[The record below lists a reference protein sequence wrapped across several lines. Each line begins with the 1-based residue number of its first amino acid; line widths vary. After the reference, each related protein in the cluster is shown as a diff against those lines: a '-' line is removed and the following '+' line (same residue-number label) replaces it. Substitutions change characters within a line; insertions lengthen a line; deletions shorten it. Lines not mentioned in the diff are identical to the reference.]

1 MKPQRIQ
8 LSRRKGFRLQD
19 VSRALNGLDA
29 VKCARPANWG
39 NPFKV
44 GEDAKDAAEAVRMH
58 TEHVER
64 QRKHAPKAFARAI
77 QELRGKNLAC
87 YCALGAPCH
96 VDTLLRI
103 ANE

>member
-44 GEDAKDAAEAVRMH
+44 GEDAEDAAEAVRMH
-58 TEHVER
+58 SDHIDR
-64 QRKHAPKAFARAI
+64 QKAFAPKAFAQAI
-77 QELRGKNLAC
+77 AELRGKNLAC
-87 YCALGAPCH
+87 FCRLDQLCH
-96 VDTLLRI
+96 VDKLLRE